1 VTAQIYE
8 LQSKA
13 ILAAAKLRSFH
24 KAAIQLP

>member
-13 ILAAAKLRSFH
+13 TLAAAKLRTLH
-24 KAAIQLP
+24 MATIQFL